1 MTIEARL
8 ENWGR
13 VVRDPRWQ
21 PQHCASW
28 AKLATALG
36 RQDDTEAPQQIVLK
50 DVADGWL
57 LEQAWQMVIPPLE
70 KRLLQYHY
78 VHRMP
83 PDMVCRILVR
93 KYGASPNTLKHWKVR
108 HAKAVSVMLHILGI
122 LDARD
127 RIKEE
132 ADRVLAQAKEMGVMA

>member
-36 RQDDTEAPQQIVLK
+36 RQDDSEAPQQIVLK
-50 DVADGWL
+50 DVEDGWL
-57 LEQAWQMVIPPLE
+57 LEQAWQTINDPLS
-70 KRLLQYHY
+70 KRLLQYHF
-78 VHRMP
+78 VHRMSAE
-83 PDMVCRILVR
+83 MVCRMLVR
-93 KYGASPNTLKHWKVR
+93 RYGASPNTLKHWKVR
-108 HAKAVSVMLHILGI
+108 LAKALSVMSRVVETEE
-122 LDARD
+122 ARA
-127 RIKEE
+127 RVKEE
-132 ADRVLAQAKEMGVMA
+132 ADQVLARAKEMGVAA

>member
-21 PQHCASW
+21 PKHCASW
-28 AKLATALG
+28 AKLATALS
-36 RQDDTEAPQQIVLK
+36 RQDEWGAPQRIVPR

-57 LEQAWQMVIPPLE
+57 LEQAWQAIHDPLA

-78 VHRMP
+78 VHGLSSEV
-83 PDMVCRILVR
+83 VCRILVR
-93 KYGASPNTLKHWKVR
+93 KYGQSPNTLQHWKVR
-108 HAKAVSVMLHILGI
+108 HAKALSVMT
-122 LDARD
+122 
-127 RIKEE
+127 
-132 ADRVLAQAKEMGVMA
+132 RVLDGISARGQVKAKTDSLKAKEAA